1 MKNLT
6 DFRKTVEISVDPPTC
21 ILMVFIQDYTQKE
34 SCLLSPFG
42 NLYFSLMWEII
53 GTSCI
58 GSNRVK
64 QCPQLAISE
73 FLWASVSKLG

>member
-6 DFRKTVEISVDPPTC
+6 DFHKMVEIGADLCLYLV
-21 ILMVFIQDYTQKE
+21 VFIQDYTQKE
-34 SCLLSPFG
+34 SCLLRPFA
-42 NLYFSLMWEII
+42 NPYFPLKWEFI

-64 QCPQLAISE
+64 QCP
-73 FLWASVSKLG
+73 K